1 VFEEDHSAS
10 PEKKASSVVLLA
22 AGGVL
27 VATVFATLASVLA
40 AGSKPEASPPAPKA
54 EVDQTVSTSTS
65 FSVAPD
71 GKTATVVITV
81 SGKPKSEPEQA
92 RNAAAPAD
100 SPQSTVEL
108 TGSPTP
114 HDRPDTTSKPT
125 EPPSSSSSSS
135 SPSSSSVPPSSSSV
149 PSTSSTPK
157 P

>member
-1 VFEEDHSAS
+1 MFEEDHSAS

-40 AGSKPEASPPAPKA
+40 TGSKPEAGPPAPKA

-108 TGSPTP
+108 TESPTT
-114 HDRPDTTSKPT
+114 HNRPDTTSKPT

-135 SPSSSSVPPSSSSV
+135 SPSSSVPSSSSSV